1 MTDVQ
6 HLPLR
11 DIHLPEAVSWW
22 PPGLGWWLLPPLLG
36 ALLWVVWR
44 LGRYWRLRRRAGA
57 LRRAALRE
65 LDAVEADYRASG
77 DARLALAA
85 ISVLL
90 KRFALSIAPRS
101 QVAALTGQ
109 RWLQWLR
116 QRCDAPVFAGPATTA
131 LLEQPYQPDPQL
143 DVTVLLAECRALVVS
158 ARAEAADAT

>member
-1 MTDVQ
+1 MQ
-6 HLPLR
+6 QLPLR

-36 ALLWVVWR
+36 AVLWIAWR
-44 LGRYWRLRRRAGA
+44 LGRNWRARRRAGK

-65 LDAVEADYRASG
+65 LDTVAADYRASG
-77 DARLALAA
+77 DARLAVAA

-90 KRFALSIAPRS
+90 KRFALSVAPRE

-109 RWLQWLR
+109 QWLQWLR
-116 QRCDAPVFAGPATTA
+116 QRYDPPLCAGPAMVA

-143 DVTVLLAECRALVVS
+143 DVTALLAECRILVVA
-158 ARAEAADAT
+158 ARAELAGAR